1 MYVLLK
7 SLASFA
13 QRIEVICIE
22 TDCLRQLYK
31 TSYCLLF
38 IQIVRIAISKG
49 MTLSIF
55 QRFQWGV
62 SSSIMLKI
70 VNQSSCWHNRQVS
83 RKVQE
88 IMTGCRLY
96 SRLALWR
103 ILYSNVILFLVSF
116 IHQPYVMDPF
126 LFSVIDFSK
135 DVLYV
140 LSYSV
145 NRPSTP

>member
-55 QRFQWGV
+55 HV
-62 SSSIMLKI
+62 ELK
-70 VNQSSCWHNRQVS
+70 
-83 RKVQE
+83 
-88 IMTGCRLY
+88 
-96 SRLALWR
+96 
-103 ILYSNVILFLVSF
+103 
-116 IHQPYVMDPF
+116 
-126 LFSVIDFSK
+126 
-135 DVLYV
+135 
-140 LSYSV
+140 
-145 NRPSTP
+145 